1 MKSLRQWFAGDRLN
15 AGLYDLQFDGHIGRP
30 NVLILPEHLNA
41 TYYLSFDIPLRRLH
55 AQGAM
60 NFAVASQQRVT
71 ASGSGCWVRWTETFS
86 PDIVVMSRYCSP
98 FGEDI
103 LRFFRERGVPVI
115 YHLDDDL
122 LDIPESLGPDIRERH
137 GNPQTIACRRELLRN
152 SDFIYASTAHLSE
165 LLQARFPGQRIVH
178 GIYAPYLG
186 EELPP
191 TPASPRTCPVIG
203 YMGSKGHQG
212 DLDLAVQA
220 LSRLLEER
228 SDLMFE
234 VFGTIRLPSTLLRFG
249 HRVRHIEVKNTYMD
263 FLLTLAGL
271 GWDIGLAP
279 LAHTPFNCCKAPT
292 KYIEYSACNIPV
304 VASNMPVYNQIMPEG
319 GGELAA
325 DDWYE
330 RISRFLDHADYRQHA
345 VTAARAY
352 CSSRFSVNILTHQ
365 VRSILNRV
373 MNERRSHAC

>member
-55 AQGAM
+55 AHGAM

-71 ASGSGCWVRWTETFS
+71 ASGSGSWLRWTETFS

-103 LRFFRERGVPVI
+103 LRFFRARGVPVI

-122 LDIPESLGPDIRERH
+122 LDIPESLGPDIQERH
-137 GNPQTIACRRELLRN
+137 GNPQTVACRRELLQN

-165 LLQARFPGQRIVH
+165 LLQARLPAQRIVH

-186 EELPP
+186 GELPP
-191 TPASPRTCPVIG
+191 LPASQRRCPVIG
-203 YMGSKGHQG
+203 YMGSRGHQG

-228 SDLMFE
+228 SDLIFE

-249 HRVRHIEVKNTYMD
+249 RRVRHIEVKKTYMD

-271 GWDIGLAP
+271 GWDVGLAP
-279 LAHTPFNCCKAPT
+279 LADTPFNRCKAPT

-304 VASNMPVYNQIMPEG
+304 VASNMSVYSQVMPEG
-319 GGELAA
+319 GGELAT

-330 RISRFLDHADYRQHA
+330 RISRFLDHADYRQQA
-345 VTAARAY
+345 IMAARAY
-352 CSSRFSVNILTHQ
+352 CSSRFSINILTHQ
-365 VRSILNRV
+365 VRSILNRAL
-373 MNERRSHAC
+373 NEKRSHAC

>member
-55 AQGAM
+55 AHGAM

-71 ASGSGCWVRWTETFS
+71 ASGSGCWIRWTETFS

-122 LDIPESLGPDIRERH
+122 LDIPESLGPDIQERH
-137 GNPQTIACRRELLRN
+137 GNPQTVACRRELLQN
-152 SDFIYASTAHLSE
+152 SDFIYASTAYLSE
-165 LLQARFPGQRIVH
+165 LLQARLPAQRIVH

-186 EELPP
+186 GELPSTP
-191 TPASPRTCPVIG
+191 TSQRKCPVIG
-203 YMGSKGHQG
+203 YMGSRGHQD

-249 HRVRHIEVKNTYMD
+249 RRVRHIKVKKTYMD

-279 LAHTPFNCCKAPT
+279 LADTPFNRCKAPT

-304 VASNMPVYNQIMPEG
+304 VASNMSVYSQVMPEG
-319 GGELAA
+319 GGELAT

-330 RISRFLDHADYRQHA
+330 RISRFLDHADYRQQA
-345 VTAARAY
+345 IMAARAY
-352 CSSRFSVNILTHQ
+352 CSSRFSINILTHQ
-365 VRSILNRV
+365 VRSILNRAL
-373 MNERRSHAC
+373 NEKRSHAC